1 MDRFREL
8 TTFVAVAEE
17 QAFNAAAR
25 RLGQSA
31 PVVTRLISTLEDR
44 IGARLFTRTTRSVTL
59 TDAGQTLLADA
70 GRILA
75 ELEDLEA
82 AAAGAHQDPRGELHV
97 TAPVQFG
104 QRYILPI
111 LGDFLDNYPNVQA
124 TAQFLDRVVHIVD
137 EGFDVA
143 LRIGTLSDSS
153 HFATR
158 VGTVRHVTV
167 AASAYLKTSGI
178 PKVPKEL
185 AGHRVINP
193 GNLHGSREWLY
204 HKAGKTTTAQIEPR
218 LRVNT
223 ATAAL
228 DACVKGW
235 GITRL
240 LSHQAAD
247 ALAAGDLV
255 EILSDSEDRE
265 IPVQLVHS
273 EGRRAAAKTRAFI
286 DFATQRLRA
295 EAKHLGAY

>member
-1 MDRFREL
+1 
-8 TTFVAVAEE
+8 
-17 QAFNAAAR
+17 
-25 RLGQSA
+25 
-31 PVVTRLISTLEDR
+31 
-44 IGARLFTRTTRSVTL
+44 
-59 TDAGQTLLADA
+59 LADA

-111 LGDFLDNYPNVQA
+111 LGDFLNNYPNVQA
-124 TAQFLDRVVHIVD
+124 TSQFLDRVVHIVD

-240 LSHQAAD
+240 LSYQAAD